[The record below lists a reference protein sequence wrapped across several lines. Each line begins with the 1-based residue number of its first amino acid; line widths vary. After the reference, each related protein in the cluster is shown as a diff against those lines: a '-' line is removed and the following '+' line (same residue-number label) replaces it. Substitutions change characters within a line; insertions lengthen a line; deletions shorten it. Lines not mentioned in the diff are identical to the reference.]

1 MMKHDVELAD
11 ASIFSHYTQ
20 WRPMRP
26 LGGLRKRVFDVVGAL
41 ILLVLF
47 SPLFLLIA
55 IAVKLDDRGAVLFGH
70 QRVGHNGKAFRCLKF
85 RTMVTE
91 SDARLA
97 AYLAE
102 NPAALAEWA
111 TTRKLRHDIRVTTTG
126 KVLRKLSL
134 DELPQL
140 LNVLRGDMSL
150 VGPRPIMGEEMARYG
165 DCGRHYLRSRPG
177 LTGKWQVSGRSDTTY
192 EERVQLDSQY
202 VEHWSFVGDVWII
215 LKTVPVVLFARGAR

>member
-1 MMKHDVELAD
+1 MMKHDVDLTD
-11 ASIFSHYTQ
+11 ASIFPHYAQ
-20 WRPMRP
+20 RRPVRP
-26 LGGLRKRVFDVVGAL
+26 IGGLRKRVFDVVGSL
-41 ILLVLF
+41 VLLVLF

-55 IAVKLDDRGAVLFGH
+55 IAVKLDDRGPVLFGH
-70 QRVGHNGKAFRCLKF
+70 QRIGHNGRSFRCLKF
-85 RTMVTE
+85 RTMVTD
-91 SDARLA
+91 SNARLA

-150 VGPRPIMGEEMARYG
+150 VGPRPIMGEEMALYG
-165 DCGRHYLRSRPG
+165 DRGNHYLRSRPG

-192 EERVQLDSQY
+192 EERIQLDSLY
-202 VEHWSFVGDVWII
+202 VEHWSFVGDIWII
-215 LKTVPVVLFARGAR
+215 LKTVPVVLLARGAC